1 MTLMMIVGLCIGLAV
16 IVALTTALW
25 SRPAD
30 LFGIFFVLG
39 VCGLAVAVSW
49 NQVEQ
54 HQAQVEQHQA
64 QKAAIPQ
71 SDHRMATDQF
81 DRRVATGQL
90 DQSFTTGN
98 TVTATAP
105 THPHAGS

>member
-49 NQVEQ
+49 NN
-54 HQAQVEQHQA
+54 VEQHQA
-64 QKAAIPQ
+64 QKASIPQ
-71 SDHRMATDQF
+71 FDQRVATDQL

-90 DQSFTTGN
+90 DQSFTTGD
-98 TVTATAP
+98 TVTAIAP
-105 THPHAGS
+105 THPRAGS

>member
-16 IVALTTALW
+16 IVVLTTALW

-39 VCGLAVAVSW
+39 VCGLAVTVSW
-49 NQVEQ
+49 NN
-54 HQAQVEQHQA
+54 VEQHQA
-64 QKAAIPQ
+64 QKASIPQ
-71 SDHRMATDQF
+71 FDQ
-81 DRRVATGQL
+81 RVATGPF
-90 DQSFTTGN
+90 DQSFTTGD

-105 THPHAGS
+105 THPRAGS

>member
-1 MTLMMIVGLCIGLAV
+1 V
-16 IVALTTALW
+16 IVVLTTALW

-49 NQVEQ
+49 NN
-54 HQAQVEQHQA
+54 VEQHQA
-64 QKAAIPQ
+64 QKASIP
-71 SDHRMATDQF
+71 QF
-81 DRRVATGQL
+81 DRRVATGQF
-90 DQSFTTGN
+90 DRSFTTGD

-105 THPHAGS
+105 THPRAGS

>member
-16 IVALTTALW
+16 IVVLTTALW

-39 VCGLAVAVSW
+39 VCGLAVTVSW
-49 NQVEQ
+49 NNVEQ
-54 HQAQVEQHQA
+54 HQAQIEQHQA
-64 QKAAIPQ
+64 QKASIPQ
-71 SDHRMATDQF
+71 FDQ
-81 DRRVATGQL
+81 RVATGPF
-90 DQSFTTGN
+90 DQSFTTGD

-105 THPHAGS
+105 THPRAGS